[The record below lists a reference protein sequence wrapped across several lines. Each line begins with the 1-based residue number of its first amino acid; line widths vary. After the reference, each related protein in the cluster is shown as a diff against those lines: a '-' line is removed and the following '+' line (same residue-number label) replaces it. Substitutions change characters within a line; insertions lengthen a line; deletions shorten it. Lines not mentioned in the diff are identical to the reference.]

1 MKIGHIDDDKCE
13 CGEPETVEHVL
24 TECPLLQQL
33 RSTLHN
39 KIGDKSRS
47 LPLMLGGR
55 PQPQPQPQG
64 PLPQLQPVS
73 PNNNKEHWRITST
86 ELNAVLDFAEDSQ
99 RFARK
104 EEAGD

>member
-1 MKIGHIDDDKCE
+1 MKIGYIDDDKCE

-24 TECPLLQQL
+24 MECPLLQQL
-33 RSTLHN
+33 RTTLHN
-39 KIGDKSRS
+39 KIGDKSKS
-47 LPLMLGGR
+47 LSSMLGGR
-55 PQPQPQPQG
+55 PQSQPQPQSA
-64 PLPQLQPVS
+64 PS
-73 PNNNKEHWRITST
+73 NNNKEHWRITPT